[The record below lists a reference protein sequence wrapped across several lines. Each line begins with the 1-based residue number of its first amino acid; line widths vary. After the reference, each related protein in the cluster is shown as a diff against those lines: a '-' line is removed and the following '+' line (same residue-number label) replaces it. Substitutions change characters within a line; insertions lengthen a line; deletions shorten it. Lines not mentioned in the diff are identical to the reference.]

1 MHLITGIAARRH
13 LMSGIEANRG
23 QVAAALLQWGAGFEV
38 TQLGSGAPFEND
50 VFGAD
55 SIPERGRALAAA
67 NPQLSTPDD
76 VLAALSACLHHVRPE
91 RHHKQMTMVYSGEI
105 SVVQVVLGEEGP
117 RRMWPLCWLYAEHGG
132 TVQEFFAWIA
142 QFAIMD
148 DFTELHLYKMM
159 AACEDECLVCAP
171 GNVWMYLCAAVKAL
185 SNSLGEHRRLQLMT
199 ACSLVRHHA
208 SHHELFLLGVVL
220 TDGHVV
226 PQGSDVT
233 STTPPRRCSGCRRA
247 GPRRCSRTPSSRRW
261 SWTTRTLGASGPTAT
276 MWRARTLRGLWKGR
290 ARKSNVSI
298 DCTQHACIARLVS

>member
-67 NPQLSTPDD
+67 NPGLLSTPDD

-220 TDGHVV
+220 T
-226 PQGSDVT
+226 PMAML
-233 STTPPRRCSGCRRA
+233 CR
-247 GPRRCSRTPSSRRW
+247 
-261 SWTTRTLGASGPTAT
+261 
-276 MWRARTLRGLWKGR
+276 RARTLRLQRRRAAARAAGGR
-290 ARKSNVSI
+290 ARAVALGRRALGAGAGRPGRWAQVAPRRQ
-298 DCTQHACIARLVS
+298 CGGHAPDPGAGRGGHASLTFR

>member
-1 MHLITGIAARRH
+1 
-13 LMSGIEANRG
+13 MSGIEANRG

-171 GNVWMYLCAAVKAL
+171 GNVWMYLCAAAKAL
-185 SNSLGEHRRLQLMT
+185 SNSLGEHERLQVMT
-199 ACSLVRHHA
+199 CCFGRR
-208 SHHELFLLGVVL
+208 SHRW
-220 TDGHVV
+220 
-226 PQGSDVT
+226 
-233 STTPPRRCSGCRRA
+233 PRVCR
-247 GPRRCSRTPSSRRW
+247 
-261 SWTTRTLGASGPTAT
+261 
-276 MWRARTLRGLWKGR
+276 RARTLRLQRRRAAARAAGGR
-290 ARKSNVSI
+290 ARAVALGRRALGAGAGRPGRWAQVAPRRQ
-298 DCTQHACIARLVS
+298 CGGHAPYAGSGRGGHASLTFR

>member
-1 MHLITGIAARRH
+1 
-13 LMSGIEANRG
+13 MSGIEANRG

-67 NPQLSTPDD
+67 NPQLSTPDE

-117 RRMWPLCWLYAEHGG
+117 RRMWPLCWLYAEQGG

-171 GNVWMYLCAAVKAL
+171 GNVWMYLCAAAKAL
-185 SNSLGEHRRLQLMT
+185 SNSLGAHHRLQVMT
-199 ACSLVRHHA
+199 CSLVRHHD
-208 SHHELFLLGVVL
+208 LFVIM
-220 TDGHVV
+220 T
-226 PQGSDVT
+226 
-233 STTPPRRCSGCRRA
+233 CS
-247 GPRRCSRTPSSRRW
+247 SS
-261 SWTTRTLGASGPTAT
+261 
-276 MWRARTLRGLWKGR
+276 
-290 ARKSNVSI
+290 
-298 DCTQHACIARLVS
+298 